1 MQVVRT
7 VNVMLIV
14 LAVSLAGCES
24 TYYAA
29 MEKVGLEKRDILVD
43 RVEDARDAQENA
55 QAQFTSALE
64 RYSALVDYDGGELQT
79 VYDDLNDEFEASETA
94 AERVR
99 GRIDAIEEVA
109 GALFEEWDDELTQY
123 SSAKL
128 RRDSEAKLRDTER
141 RYEQLVSAMR
151 RAESRMEPVLDAL
164 RDNVLYLKHNLNANA
179 IGALQ
184 GELGSIRADV
194 DRLVAEMNTAIEE
207 SNAFLATL
215 D

>member
-1 MQVVRT
+1 VRT
-7 VNVMLIV
+7 LTT
-14 LAVSLAGCES
+14 LLLPLLLWLGGCES

-43 RVEDARDAQENA
+43 RVEDARDAQEDA
-55 QAQFTSALE
+55 QEQFTTALE
-64 RYSALVDYDGGELQT
+64 RYSALVDYDGGELQS
-79 VYDDLNDEFEASETA
+79 VYEDLNDEYEDSEAA

-99 GRIDAIEEVA
+99 GRIDAIEDVA
-109 GALFEEWDDELTQY
+109 GDLFDEWEDELAQY
-123 SSAKL
+123 SSASL
-128 RRDSEAKLRDTER
+128 RRDSEAKLRDTRR
-141 RYEQLVSAMR
+141 RYDQLIAAMR
-151 RAESRMEPVLDAL
+151 RAETRMDPVLDAL
-164 RDNVLYLKHNLNANA
+164 RDNVLYLKHNLNASA

-194 DRLVAEMNTAIEE
+194 DRLVAEMNTAIAE

>member
-1 MQVVRT
+1 MRT
-7 VNVMLIV
+7 FTV
-14 LAVSLAGCES
+14 LLLPLLLWLGGCES

-43 RVEDARDAQENA
+43 RVEDARDAQEDA
-55 QAQFTSALE
+55 QEQFTTALE
-64 RYSALVDYDGGELQT
+64 RYSALVDFDGGELQE
-79 VYDDLNDEFEASETA
+79 VYEDLNDEYEASEAA

-99 GRIDAIEEVA
+99 GRIGAIEDVA
-109 GALFEEWDDELTQY
+109 GDLFDEWEDELAQY
-123 SSAKL
+123 SSASL
-128 RRDSEAKLRDTER
+128 RRDSEAKLRDTRR
-141 RYEQLVSAMR
+141 RYEQLIAAMR
-151 RAESRMEPVLDAL
+151 RAETRMDPVLDAL
-164 RDNVLYLKHNLNANA
+164 RDNVLYLKHNLNASA

-194 DRLVAEMNTAIEE
+194 DRLVAEMNTAIAE

>member
-1 MQVVRT
+1 VRT

>member
-1 MQVVRT
+1 MRT
-7 VNVMLIV
+7 LTT
-14 LAVSLAGCES
+14 LLLPLLLWLGGCES

-43 RVEDARDAQENA
+43 RVEDARDAQEDA
-55 QAQFTSALE
+55 QEQFTTALE
-64 RYSALVDYDGGELQT
+64 RYSALVDFDGGELQE
-79 VYDDLNDEFEASETA
+79 VYENLNDEYEASEAA

-99 GRIDAIEEVA
+99 GRIDAIEDVA
-109 GALFEEWDDELTQY
+109 GDLFDEWEDELAQY
-123 SSAKL
+123 SSASL
-128 RRDSEAKLRDTER
+128 RRDSEAKLRDTRR
-141 RYEQLVSAMR
+141 RYEQLIAAMR
-151 RAESRMEPVLDAL
+151 RAETRMDPVLDAL
-164 RDNVLYLKHNLNANA
+164 RDNVLYLKHNLNASA

-194 DRLVAEMNTAIEE
+194 DRLVAEMNTAIAE

>member
-1 MQVVRT
+1 MRT